1 MDAPEFFKCVVKPN
15 YDAFAQRRDDIR
27 LQWNAAVSMNSVA
40 EWVALHRSGYRQMTE
55 AELTC
60 EANKIRKAFPAL
72 QTLNDKVTPL
82 KHVRSLR
89 GIKKKDLPVSS
100 VQSSTAYLPDVP
112 LTWEKLAEAVDKAF
126 PTMSQFDELK

>member
-1 MDAPEFFKCVVKPN
+1 M
-15 YDAFAQRRDDIR
+15 I
-27 LQWNAAVSMNSVA
+27 
-40 EWVALHRSGYRQMTE
+40 E

-89 GIKKKDLPVSS
+89 GNKRKDLPVSS
-100 VQSSTAYLPDVP
+100 VQSSTAYSPDDP
-112 LTWEKLAEAVDKAF
+112 FTWKELADVTDEAMK
-126 PTMSQFDELK
+126 TISQFDELK